1 MKVYVGPF
9 WQRLSK
15 CTCGSVISYE
25 ASTDCIQSCCMVFF
39 CIVTTNLGITPGAL
53 TWDVFVYSVMGIKV
67 QRPRCFFD
75 ISINNVLGN
84 TKKTHIAQHLKQVSL
99 TPV

>member
-1 MKVYVGPF
+1 MLVP
-9 WQRLSK
+9 S
-15 CTCGSVISYE
+15 GSVSVSALVE
-25 ASTDCIQSCCMVFF
+25 VLLAMRRVQTAFKVVVCFF